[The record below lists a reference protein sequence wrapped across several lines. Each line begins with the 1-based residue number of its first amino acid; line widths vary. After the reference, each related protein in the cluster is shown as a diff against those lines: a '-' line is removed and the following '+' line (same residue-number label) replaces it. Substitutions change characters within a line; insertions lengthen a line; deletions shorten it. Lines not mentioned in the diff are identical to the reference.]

1 MGRFDLNVISML
13 PNYADDTTPYA
24 FSNNPEEVVPELE
37 GLTQKLFTWTAQNEM
52 KVKLININ
60 AINVCVP
67 LRRLTSRY
75 YRQKFV
81 VHIQKRHWKYS
92 LGSNFW

>member
-37 GLTQKLFTWTAQNEM
+37 GLTQNLFT
-52 KVKLININ
+52 
-60 AINVCVP
+60 
-67 LRRLTSRY
+67 
-75 YRQKFV
+75 
-81 VHIQKRHWKYS
+81 
-92 LGSNFW
+92 